1 MDPGE
6 ITQLLV
12 AYSAGE
18 PSAFDRLLPLVYEEL
33 RLAAHRQLRRR
44 RPGQTL
50 DTTALVHDAYLKLI
64 DHQRAGWR
72 DRNHFM
78 AVATLAMRQILVDH
92 ARRRAAE
99 KRGGGEEM
107 VTLEEGRMGGP
118 ADGRAIEIL
127 ALDQALNHL
136 AELDERLAKLVELR
150 FFGGLSVEETAE
162 VLDVSVR
169 TVKRDWRKARAFLY
183 RLLETEDTAA
193 KDSAE
198 STGEAG

>member
-1 MDPGE
+1 MDQGE
-6 ITQLLV
+6 ITQLLA
-12 AYSAGE
+12 AYSGGE

-33 RLAAHRQLRRR
+33 RVAAHRQLRRR
-44 RPGQTL
+44 RPGGQTL

-92 ARRRAAE
+92 ARRRAAG
-99 KRGGGEEM
+99 KRGGNEQV
-107 VTLEEGRMGGP
+107 VTLEEGRMRDAAGS
-118 ADGRAIEIL
+118 RAVEIL
-127 ALDQALNHL
+127 ALDQALHKL
-136 AELDERLAKLVELR
+136 AGLDERLAKLVELR

-162 VLDVSVR
+162 VLDVSER

-183 RLLETEDTAA
+183 RLLESDQ
-193 KDSAE
+193 AE
-198 STGEAG
+198 AVG